1 MKVWAK
7 VMQKD
12 KILKDIVYDG
22 VVRINYENIF
32 KMLKFACEK
41 LDLSCPVLLDSQIK
55 HMKQFRRFAFLP
67 DDFMEAV
74 EFTKFEIEIYK

>member
-1 MKVWAK
+1 MKAWAK

-55 HMKQFRRFAFLP
+55 HMKQFRRVACLP
-67 DDFMEAV
+67 DGWMEALEV
-74 EFTKFEIEIYK
+74 TKM

>member
-1 MKVWAK
+1 MKACAK

-12 KILKDIVYDG
+12 KISKDIVYDG
-22 VVRINYENIF
+22 VAKINYENIF
-32 KMLKFACEK
+32 KMLKFVCEK

-67 DDFMEAV
+67 DDFIEPV
-74 EFTKFEIEIYK
+74 DFTKFEIEIYK